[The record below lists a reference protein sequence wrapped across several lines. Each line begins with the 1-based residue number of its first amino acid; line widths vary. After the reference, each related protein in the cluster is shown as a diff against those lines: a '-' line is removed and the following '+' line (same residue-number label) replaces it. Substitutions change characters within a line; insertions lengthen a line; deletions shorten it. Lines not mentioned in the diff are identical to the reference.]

1 MGIKTR
7 RSRKSLQDAMI
18 RKTKGHGLSAPRV
31 IILGFFIL
39 IVLGMLTLALPLS
52 STTGKSIG
60 VVDALFISTSAVC
73 VTGLSVLD
81 IPSTF
86 TTFGEMVILILVQVG
101 GLGFMVFGV
110 LIAVLLGKKI
120 GLKER
125 LLIQQSVSSYSTQ
138 GVVRLAINIFLIA
151 LIIETLAAF
160 VLMLRWMGE
169 FGVAKASY
177 YGAFHAISAFNNAG
191 FALWPDNLTR
201 YVGDPAV
208 NIVITALFIFGGL
221 GFPVILDVVKK
232 RKWRALSLHSKIVIH
247 ANLALIAAGTIAV
260 FGIELFNPDTFGA
273 LTWPQRIWAS
283 YFQGVVTRTAGFNT
297 IDIGAMLPAS
307 QFFMIFLMFIGGSSG
322 STAGGIKTNT
332 FAVLIMSVF
341 TIVQGKA
348 DVQLYKKRLAADF
361 IFRALAVIIISLGVV
376 LTSTFLLTITERRL
390 HTDFLGLLFEATS
403 AFGTVGMTMDITSK
417 LSLGGKWIIIMTM
430 FIGRLGPLT
439 LAFAMARAT
448 RKQLYRYPEEKIMI
462 G

>member
-1 MGIKTR
+1 M
-7 RSRKSLQDAMI
+7 
-18 RKTKGHGLSAPRV
+18 
-31 IILGFFIL
+31 
-39 IVLGMLTLALPLS
+39 
-52 STTGKSIG
+52 
-60 VVDALFISTSAVC
+60 VDALFISTSAVC

-273 LTWPQRIWAS
+273 LIWPQRIWAS

-341 TIVQGKA
+341 TIVQARRTLTVQEAIGCGFHLSRACRHYHISRRRA
-348 DVQLYKKRLAADF
+348 DEHLSADHHRTPVTYGFPWPF
-361 IFRALAVIIISLGVV
+361 I
-376 LTSTFLLTITERRL
+376 
-390 HTDFLGLLFEATS
+390 
-403 AFGTVGMTMDITSK
+403 
-417 LSLGGKWIIIMTM
+417 
-430 FIGRLGPLT
+430 
-439 LAFAMARAT
+439 
-448 RKQLYRYPEEKIMI
+448 
-462 G
+462 